1 MTYKEQQAAFEAI
14 KSLYRDE
21 PRDKGTSF
29 REVVNSLKNVVNAN
43 RRDIGASYL
52 KLHYQYFV
60 FDCISFALDCT
71 KQPTDV
77 VFDTMEEL
85 LIKKGN
91 DYANKDRLS
100 NFARTA
106 ELVGQTS
113 GQSCLSAIGTKIARL
128 EQLFASGKPPE
139 NESVTD
145 SIIDLCNYSF
155 LLYCIIID
163 KP

>member
-1 MTYKEQQAAFEAI
+1 MTYKEQTAAFGAI
-14 KSLYRDE
+14 KSLYCDE

-29 REVVNSLKNVVNAN
+29 REVANSLKNVVGAN
-43 RRDIGASYL
+43 RRDIGESYL
-52 KLHYQYFV
+52 RLHYQYFV
-60 FDCISFALDCT
+60 FDCISFAIDYT

-77 VFDTMEEL
+77 VFDTMEQI

-100 NFARTA
+100 NFSRTA

-139 NESVTD
+139 NESVID
-145 SIIDLCNYSF
+145 SIIDLANYSF

-163 KP
+163 K